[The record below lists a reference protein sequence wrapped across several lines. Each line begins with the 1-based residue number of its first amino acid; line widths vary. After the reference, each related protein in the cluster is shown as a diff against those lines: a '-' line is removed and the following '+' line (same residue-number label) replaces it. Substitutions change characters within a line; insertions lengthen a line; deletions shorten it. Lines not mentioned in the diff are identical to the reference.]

1 MTASR
6 VLAID
11 FGGTKIAIATAA
23 VGSPDGRPE
32 TTVRLRTLGESG
44 AQQAVRR
51 TFDAAR
57 TMLSGPAAV
66 GVSTFGV
73 LRGDRVQLAPNVPGW
88 DGMALPEMLRDEFGD
103 APVAIDNDVNA
114 GAAAELRWG
123 ALRGVDV
130 GLYVN
135 LGTGLAVALVAGG
148 RVLSGAHGAAG
159 EIGYLRDKDTDPYFA
174 DGRAPLEETVS
185 GDALRRRGSELLG
198 RPVTAAELFELSGE
212 PGVARLLDETVGT
225 LARTVANLCITI
237 DPERVVLGGGMMGA
251 ADHFLPR
258 VATAVRRSV
267 PFPPALAKARF
278 VDDAPL
284 VGAVALALES
294 ASALTGNVGRVE

>member
-1 MTASR
+1 MTETR

-11 FGGTKIAIATAA
+11 FGGTKIALATAA

-32 TTVRLRTLGESG
+32 GTVRLETLGVAG
-44 AQQAVRR
+44 ASQAVRR

-57 TMLSGPAAV
+57 ALLSGPAAV

-73 LRGDRVQLAPNVPGW
+73 LRDDRVRLAPNVPGW
-88 DGMALPEMLRDEFGD
+88 DGLELPALLRAEFGD
-103 APVAIDNDVNA
+103 VPVAIDNDVKA

-135 LGTGLAVALVAGG
+135 LGTGLASALVAGG
-148 RVLSGAHGAAG
+148 RVLAGAHGAAG
-159 EIGYLRDKDTDPYFA
+159 EIAYLRDTDADPHFA
-174 DGRAPLEETVS
+174 DGRAPLEDTVS
-185 GDALRRRGSELLG
+185 GAALGRRGSELLG
-198 RPVTAAELFELSGE
+198 RPVSAAELFTLRAE
-212 PGVARLLDETVGT
+212 PGVAELLDETIET
-225 LARTVANLCITI
+225 LSRTVANLCVTL

-251 ADHFLPR
+251 AEHIVPR
-258 VATAVRRSV
+258 VAEVLRRSV
-267 PFPPALAKARF
+267 PFPPDLVTARF

-284 VGAVALALES
+284 VGALALALRS
-294 ASALTGNVGRVE
+294 ARTDAP

>member
-1 MTASR
+1 MTAAR

-32 TTVRLRTLGESG
+32 GTVRLRTLGSAG
-44 AQQAVRR
+44 ALQAVRR
-51 TFDAAR
+51 TLDAAR
-57 TMLSGPAAV
+57 ALLTGPAAV

-73 LRGDRVQLAPNVPGW
+73 LRGGRVRLAPNVPGW
-88 DGMALPEMLRDEFGD
+88 DGMALPELLRAEFGD

-135 LGTGLAVALVAGG
+135 LGTGLAAALVAGG
-148 RVLSGAHGAAG
+148 RVLAGAHGAAG
-159 EIGYLRDKDTDPYFA
+159 EIGYLRDRDGDPTFA
-174 DGRAPLEETVS
+174 DGHAPLEDVVS
-185 GDALRRRGSELLG
+185 GAALGRRGSELLG
-198 RPVTAAELFELSGE
+198 RPVSAAELFELRDE
-212 PGVARLLDETVGT
+212 PGVADLLDATVAT
-225 LARTVANLCITI
+225 LARTVANLCVTL
-237 DPERVVLGGGMMGA
+237 DPERVVLAGGMLGA
-251 ADHFLPR
+251 ADHIVPR
-258 VATAVRRSV
+258 VEAELRRAV
-267 PFPPALAKARF
+267 PFPPRLVKARF

-294 ASALTGNVGRVE
+294 AA

>member
-1 MTASR
+1 VTGAR

-11 FGGTKIAIATAA
+11 FGGTKIALATAA
-23 VGSPDGRPE
+23 VGSLDGRPDS
-32 TTVRLRTLGESG
+32 TVRLQTLGASG
-44 AQQAVRR
+44 ADQALRR

-57 TMLSGPAAV
+57 ELLTGPAAV

-73 LRGDRVQLAPNVPGW
+73 LRGGRVRLAPNVPGW
-88 DGMALPEMLRDEFGD
+88 DGMALPELLRAEFGD

-135 LGTGLAVALVAGG
+135 LGTGLAAALVVGG
-148 RVLSGAHGAAG
+148 RVVPGAHGAAG
-159 EIGYLRDKDTDPYFA
+159 EIGYLRDNDTDPAFA
-174 DGRAPLEETVS
+174 DGHAPLEDVVS
-185 GDALRRRGSELLG
+185 GVALARRGSELLG
-198 RPVTAAELFELSGE
+198 RPVTAAELFELRAE
-212 PGVARLLDETVGT
+212 PAVAVLLDETVET
-225 LARTVANLCITI
+225 LARTVANLCVVL

-251 ADHFLPR
+251 EQHIMPR
-258 VATAVRRSV
+258 IEAVLGRCV

-278 VDDAPL
+278 ADDAPL
-284 VGAVALALES
+284 VGAMALALETAPAIGTS
-294 ASALTGNVGRVE
+294 IG

>member
-1 MTASR
+1 MTEAQ

-11 FGGTKIAIATAA
+11 FGGTKIALATAA
-23 VGSPDGRPE
+23 VGSPDGRPDQ
-32 TTVRLRTLGESG
+32 TVRLRTLGAAG
-44 AQQAVRR
+44 ATQAVRR

-57 TMLSGPAAV
+57 ALLAGPAAV

-73 LRGDRVQLAPNVPGW
+73 LRGGRVQLAPNVPGW
-88 DGMALPEMLRDEFGD
+88 EGMALPELLRAEFGD

-135 LGTGLAVALVAGG
+135 LGTGLAAALVAGG
-148 RVLSGAHGAAG
+148 RVVAGAHGAAG

-174 DGRAPLEETVS
+174 DGHAPLEESVS
-185 GDALRRRGSELLG
+185 GVALATRGTALLG
-198 RPVTAAELFELSGE
+198 RPVTAAELFTMRSE
-212 PGVARLLDETVGT
+212 PAVAALLDETIET
-225 LARTVANLCITI
+225 LSRTIANLCVTL
-237 DPERVVLGGGMMGA
+237 DPERVVLGGGMVGA
-251 ADHFLPR
+251 ATHILPR
-258 VATAVRRSV
+258 VEATLSRSV
-267 PFPPALAKARF
+267 PFPPKLLAARF

-284 VGAVALALES
+284 VGAMALALES
-294 ASALTGNVGRVE
+294 APNRGGG